1 MEPIYRVAVV
11 ADIHGNLTALE
22 AVLAD
27 LAWRAPDAT
36 LVIAGDLV
44 GGPQQEAVITRLRGL
59 GAPMVRGN
67 GEDYLTRIETGAAP
81 AAWLTHRQY
90 AMARWTYDQT
100 SPAARDFLRALP
112 VRLTI
117 NLPGADPVL
126 VFHGGPDNTNE
137 HLCPTLNPG
146 ALERAFA
153 STTEAVLVCGHS
165 HLPWQVRQGQRL
177 AFNPGAVC
185 APLDGSIGAQYGLL
199 TWTETGWDGEI
210 FTIPYDLTAFERA
223 YRASGVL
230 ETGPLARAHLT
241 SLLRGRDWGDAF
253 IRHAVQLAKAAG
265 APHSPCVP
273 DAIWAQ
279 AEQTFPWDDPL
290 PPLTAKT

>member
-1 MEPIYRVAVV
+1 MPRLAIL

-22 AVLAD
+22 AVLGD
-27 LAWRAPDAT
+27 LAWRAPDAR

-44 GGPQQEAVITRLRGL
+44 GGPQQEAVITRLREL

-67 GEDYLTRIETGAAP
+67 GEDYLARIETGTTP

-90 AMARWTYDQT
+90 AMARWTYDQA
-100 SPAARDFLRALP
+100 SPAARDFLRTLP
-112 VRLTI
+112 VRLKI
-117 NLPGADPVL
+117 ELPGADSVL

-137 HLCPTLNPG
+137 HLHPALTPG

-153 STTEAVLVCGHS
+153 CTTETVLVCAHS
-165 HLPWQVRQGQRL
+165 HLPWQARQGQRL

-199 TWTETGWDGEI
+199 SWRETGWQAET
-210 FTIPYDLTAFERA
+210 FTIPYDLAAFEHA

-265 APHSPCVP
+265 EPYSPCVP
-273 DAIWAQ
+273 DEIWSQ

-290 PPLTAKT
+290 PPLIART